1 MPTISKH
8 VKQKAAQYYL
18 DCIDFGNY
26 DFDRPSNQIIPELIL
41 LIQNLNKRIKSLEDK
56 ERLNYSSCNCGCQM
70 KL

>member
-8 VKQKAAQYYL
+8 VKQKAAQSYL

-41 LIQNLNKRIKSLEDK
+41 LIQNLNKRIKSLENE
-56 ERLNYSSCNCGCQM
+56 ERPSYSSCNCGCQM